1 MILEINTETLQN
13 IGITADDFLYLYL
26 LNAHDYA
33 LVKKLK
39 LKPDTKALQTKSLV
53 KLGESLEDHI
63 IRQEFLDLFQ
73 ASFDQMWSE
82 FLSYFPLKV
91 SAKGSQRI
99 LRARDANAK
108 ANNKAKQK
116 YKSIIGTDKTKHMH
130 IVNCLKNELDFRK
143 KADSFGFM
151 KMLQTWVNTYEWE
164 NYEDLDDTEET
175 AGTTVR
181 RITRKL

>member
-1 MILEINTETLQN
+1 
-13 IGITADDFLYLYL
+13 
-26 LNAHDYA
+26 
-33 LVKKLK
+33 
-39 LKPDTKALQTKSLV
+39 
-53 KLGESLEDHI
+53 
-63 IRQEFLDLFQ
+63 
-73 ASFDQMWSE
+73 
-82 FLSYFPLKV
+82 
-91 SAKGSQRI
+91 
-99 LRARDANAK
+99 
-108 ANNKAKQK
+108 
-116 YKSIIGTDKTKHMH
+116 MH